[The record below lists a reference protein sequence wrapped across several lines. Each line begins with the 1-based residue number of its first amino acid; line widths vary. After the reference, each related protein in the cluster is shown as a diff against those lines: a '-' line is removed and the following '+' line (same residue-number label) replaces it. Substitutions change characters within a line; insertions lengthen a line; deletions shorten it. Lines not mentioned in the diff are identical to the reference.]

1 MTETPSSILS
11 FMDAFRDLPHRAKD
25 DAECQSLKQDILHGF
40 HDHEQMAISLV
51 KSSLLAALAR
61 HGSDDVHKAMD
72 SRWRKTRVTP
82 LRVKPDDP
90 PIGVSV
96 KIVFVTEHTE
106 HGDAT
111 DEVLDILHDDIVEHN
126 YDCFI
131 LQLVVN
137 DKHIRF

>member
-1 MTETPSSILS
+1 MTGTPSSILS
-11 FMDAFRDLPHRAKD
+11 FMDAFRDLPHRDKD
-25 DAECQSLKQDILHGF
+25 DVECQSFKQDILRGF
-40 HDHEQMAISLV
+40 HDHEQMAISIV

-61 HGSDDVHKAMD
+61 NGSGDVQNAMD
-72 SRWRKTRVTP
+72 SRWRKTRITP
-82 LRVKPDDP
+82 LRVKPDTP
-90 PIGVSV
+90 PIGISV
-96 KIVFVTEHTE
+96 QLVFVTEHTD

-111 DEVLDILHDDIVEHN
+111 TEVLDILYDDIVEHN

>member
-11 FMDAFRDLPHRAKD
+11 FMDAFRDLPHRDKD
-25 DAECQSLKQDILHGF
+25 DVECQSFKQDILRGF
-40 HDHEQMAISLV
+40 HDHEHMAISLV

-61 HGSDDVHKAMD
+61 YGSDDVQNAME
-72 SRWRKTRVTP
+72 SRWRKTRITP
-82 LRVKPDDP
+82 LRVNSDTP

-96 KIVFVTEHTE
+96 QLVFVTEQTNHS
-106 HGDAT
+106 DAT
-111 DEVLDILHDDIVEHN
+111 DEVLDILRDDIVEHN
-126 YDCFI
+126 YDCFV